1 MSRKEET
8 NGRGETN
15 GEKEMNSREE
25 TNRGKEMNG
34 RKETGINRKAAR
46 YFAVFMV
53 VMLAFT
59 VISRAADSLLVPQV
73 ATEAPSAKVIEH
85 TVKMEAVV
93 EASAE
98 TPVFAEEG
106 ILVESVFVKEG
117 SQVEAGDVLAEVLP
131 ESLAEKI
138 DVLSDEIAAL
148 KLTNEALAANEA
160 AQEAAREK
168 NAARASEDYDRT
180 VQQQMNDVALAKSGM
195 DAAENAIHEMEA
207 QDMAGAFAG
216 MDEQE
221 KKQKSDALWTDF
233 FAKKAAY
240 EAAVQNAQAAADIAE
255 RAVEDAREQTTVDN
269 TQEINALS
277 IAREETEL
285 KALVAL
291 QENGGKIT
299 VPVGGTVTGVF
310 AATGQRT
317 PDTASFLVAQAGE
330 NIRLTAQISKD
341 DVKYVSVG
349 DEAAV
354 QKGTEMQ
361 DGYRVSAV
369 QQKQDGSYEV
379 SIVCE
384 ENAKDTGEK
393 AENWNLGGTVEVTVT
408 KQSKRYSVAVP
419 TAALHVEQNGTYV
432 YVVDERDSVLG
443 AELFARKVQ
452 VSVLEKNSQY
462 AAVAEGLLGGE
473 DQVIVDSD
481 RYVEEGSRVRLAEQ

>member
-34 RKETGINRKAAR
+34 RKETGNNRKAAR

-277 IAREETEL
+277 IARKETEL

-291 QENGGKIT
+291 QEKAGRSLCLSAEPSRGCLPRRGSGRRI
-299 VPVGGTVTGVF
+299 PRRFSWRRRG
-310 AATGQRT
+310 RT
-317 PDTASFLVAQAGE
+317 
-330 NIRLTAQISKD
+330 
-341 DVKYVSVG
+341 
-349 DEAAV
+349 
-354 QKGTEMQ
+354 
-361 DGYRVSAV
+361 SA
-369 QQKQDGSYEV
+369 
-379 SIVCE
+379 
-384 ENAKDTGEK
+384 
-393 AENWNLGGTVEVTVT
+393 LP
-408 KQSKRYSVAVP
+408 R
-419 TAALHVEQNGTYV
+419 
-432 YVVDERDSVLG
+432 R
-443 AELFARKVQ
+443 FRKMT
-452 VSVLEKNSQY
+452 
-462 AAVAEGLLGGE
+462 
-473 DQVIVDSD
+473 
-481 RYVEEGSRVRLAEQ
+481 